1 MVGGPSRNGI
11 EHYALVGKGTVGIVS
26 GGVANLMGVSGGIG
40 KVVFSFVFVHPCCLK
55 ETTIVIA
62 LKQRFAVFIQN
73 NQIFWLFSKFQHVVA
88 HSYYFCTKR
97 FFLVSG
103 QYRSEE
109 HTSELQSRPHLV
121 CRLLL
126 EKKKK
131 TTK

>member
-26 GGVANLMGVSGGIG
+26 GGVANLMGVAGGIG

-62 LKQRFAVFIQN
+62 LKQRFAVFIQDD
-73 NQIFWLFSKFQHVVA
+73 QVFGLLSKLQHVVA

-97 FFLVSG
+97 FFL
-103 QYRSEE
+103 RSEE
-109 HTSELQSRPHLV
+109 RRVGKESRSSATP
-121 CRLLL
+121 
-126 EKKKK
+126 
-131 TTK
+131 